1 MERRYR
7 IGALLLA
14 LALGACGQSP
24 TKTNVALEVNEDLGL
39 EENLASTDNLQNASS
54 NGTEPAVEQAACARQ
69 PASGARLDGRRLSGQ
84 GHVLEISNGAA
95 GDAIVK
101 VRNADTGRLVTSF
114 FVAQNGTGR
123 LSGIPDGN
131 YSIQYAFGS
140 PLAEDCKSF
149 ARITSAGEFPGPKV
163 LVAEDLGDRVRTTI
177 MTYTLYSV
185 PDGNVVPTDLDAS
198 AFNRD

>member
-1 MERRYR
+1 MEQRYR

-14 LALGACGQSP
+14 LTLGACGESA
-24 TKTNVALEVNEDLGL
+24 TKTNVAIEVNDDMGL
-39 EENLASTDNLQNASS
+39 EGNLASIDDLQNVSL
-54 NGTEPAVEQAACARQ
+54 NGSEPAVEQAACAQR
-69 PASGARLDGRRLSGQ
+69 PASGARLEGQRLSGR

-149 ARITSAGEFPGPKV
+149 ANITSAGEFPGPEA
-163 LVAEDLGDRVRTTI
+163 LVMERVGNQVR
-177 MTYTLYSV
+177 MARLTYTLYSV
-185 PDGNVVPTDLDAS
+185 PDGNTVPNPLDPS